1 MYASIE
7 NSCGTITVSND
18 VLSSLTGEAA
28 MACYGVVGM
37 ATRNKADGFA
47 SLLKKSSAKK
57 GIMVLSEEDGLVI
70 ELHVIVQYGVNIKT
84 ISDSIIE
91 RVRYD
96 IENMSGFKVKAVNV
110 NVESVRVS

>member
-1 MYASIE
+1 MYASIV
-7 NSCGTITVSND
+7 NSCGTIMVSND
-18 VLSSLTGEAA
+18 VLSTIAGEAA
-28 MACYGVVGM
+28 MGCYGVVGM
-37 ATRNKADGFA
+37 ATRNKTDGIA

-57 GIMVLSEEDGLVI
+57 GIKVQSEEDGLI
-70 ELHVIVQYGVNIKT
+70 IDLHVIVQYGVNIKT

-96 IENMSGFKVKAVNV
+96 IENITGFKAKTVTV

>member
-7 NSCGTITVSND
+7 NSCGTILVSND
-18 VLSSLTGEAA
+18 VLCTIAGEAA
-28 MACYGVVGM
+28 MGCYGVVGM
-37 ATRNKADGFA
+37 ATRNKTDGIA

-57 GIMVLSEEDGLVI
+57 GIKVESLEDGLVVNI
-70 ELHVIVQYGVNIKT
+70 HVIVEYGVNIKT

-91 RVRYD
+91 RVRYE
-96 IENMSGFKVKAVNV
+96 IENITGFKVKTVSV